1 MAKFGV
7 WIRRILIGRPLP
19 SWRAAHERLPKFLAL
34 PVFASDAMSSVAYAT
49 EEILLALVVAGVAAT
64 ENLIWITIAIAA
76 LLAIVVTSYRQTIY
90 SYPSGGGSYIVARE
104 NLGTTAGLVAA
115 AALLIDYTLT
125 VSVSIASGVANLAS
139 AFPLLLDHRVE
150 VCVVFIAFIALAN
163 LRGLRESG
171 TLFAIPAY
179 TFIVSLTTMIV
190 VGIYKAATGQ
200 LIPVS
205 HMDTISV
212 QQPLTMFLVLRAFA
226 GGCSAMTG
234 TEAISNGI
242 PAFKPPES
250 KNAATTLLI
259 MALVLG
265 SLFIGISGLAQYLHI
280 LPKHSETVVSQIA
293 SMVFGRTWFY
303 YVVQFAVAMILV
315 VAAQTSFADFP
326 RLSSI
331 LAKDRFMPRQL
342 ANIGDRLVF
351 SNGILV
357 LASLSILLVVKFQGQ
372 VHKLIPL
379 YAVGVFLSFTLSQA
393 GMAVHAWRLKE
404 KNWKISMAISA
415 FGAVITGIVVCIAF
429 ITKFTQGAW
438 IVGVLITAS
447 IFLFTKINHHYRTL
461 ADQLRLPAGEPKD
474 LLLQEVHN
482 TVLLLVPGVH
492 KGIIPALLYASSL
505 SQDCRGVYIETD
517 PTDTPLIV
525 ERWEK
530 WGMGIPLVVLE
541 SPYRTLLEPILRY
554 IEEVKKDRARH
565 FVTVIIPEFVP
576 AKWWHKLLHNQSGI
590 LLKWALMFKRDIVVT
605 NIRYYLEK

>member
-1 MAKFGV
+1 M
-7 WIRRILIGRPLP
+7 IGRPLP